1 MSILGVIPARGGKQ
15 SVPGKNTRFVHG
27 KPLIGYTIE
36 AAKQSKQ
43 IDRLVVS
50 TEDPI
55 IAQVASS
62 FGVEII
68 DRPTEIA
75 RDDSP
80 IEASLRHA
88 IKHLAEADRFVTD
101 IVVLMQAN
109 VPVRK
114 PGMVDRVIQTLIDTK
129 GADSA
134 VSVFEVDQ
142 WPQWMKLKNDKGFLR
157 PFMKGSTSFR
167 RQDLEKPYLLDGA
180 VMAVRR
186 SVLDATSD
194 ISSIH
199 QYLGENVVAV
209 VQEKEY
215 SIEID
220 EEKDFLFTE
229 SILQYI
235 ASKG

>member
-1 MSILGVIPARGGKQ
+1 
-15 SVPGKNTRFVHG
+15 
-27 KPLIGYTIE
+27 
-36 AAKQSKQ
+36 
-43 IDRLVVS
+43 
-50 TEDPI
+50 
-55 IAQVASS
+55 VASS

-109 VPVRK
+109 VPIRK
-114 PGMVDRVIQTLIDTK
+114 PGMVDRVIQMLIDTK
-129 GADSA
+129 DADSA
-134 VSVFEVDQ
+134 ASVFEVDQ
-142 WPQWMKLKNDKGFLR
+142 WPQWMKLKNDKGF
-157 PFMKGSTSFR
+157 R

-180 VMAVRR
+180 VMAIRR
-186 SVLDATSD
+186 SVLDATPD
-194 ISSIH
+194 ISGLH
-199 QYLGENVVAV
+199 QYLGGNVVAV

-220 EEKDFLFTE
+220 EERDLLFAE
-229 SILQYI
+229 SVMQYI
-235 ASKG
+235 A